1 MQGQRP
7 MRMTLSKS
15 DLREIDETL
24 VGYLVEGR
32 VTPAY
37 ARDRI
42 LDEGERD
49 TVTSTY
55 IGQRLQRLV
64 EHGHAKNLYDDGLY
78 ELVEAPNDG

>member
-1 MQGQRP
+1 

-78 ELVEAPNDG
+78 ELVEAPGDG